1 MPLLAALAAWLA
13 WLGRQGTRAVAASLF
28 IGVMLP
34 PLAALL
40 KPAFAYA
47 LFALLCLAFLRVDPE
62 EVRRHFTRPVRI
74 AAAAVWMMLA
84 TPALIGLTLVAL
96 EMEHRLPGLYV
107 AMILQAAAPP
117 VISAPTLAALMGLD
131 SALSLATLVVCTAVT
146 PFTAPA
152 FVALF
157 VGGGIA
163 LSPVE
168 LGAKLLGMLAG
179 AAIVATLIRRF
190 AGQPWIDARMA
201 HIDGLSVIALF
212 VFAVALMDGM
222 LASIINE
229 PLKVLALTLLS
240 FGLSFGLAAMT
251 TLVFARF
258 GMSQA
263 LALGLA
269 AGNRNMGLMLAAA
282 GAAVPELTWL
292 YFAIAQFPIYLMPAM
307 LKPLAQRA
315 VPKKPAPDLIRG
327 GSRFSDSD
335 HAQTR

>member
-1 MPLLAALAAWLA
+1 MSFLAAPAAGLS

-40 KPAFAYA
+40 KPIFAYA
-47 LFALLCLAFLRVDPE
+47 LFALLCLAFLRVDPV
-62 EVRRHFTRPVRI
+62 EVRRHFTRPKLV
-74 AAAAVWMMLA
+74 AAAAIWMMFA

-96 EMEHRLPGLYV
+96 GLSDRLPGLYV

-131 SALSLATLVVCTAVT
+131 AALSLATLVVCTAVT
-146 PFTAPA
+146 PLTAPV

-157 VGGGIA
+157 VGESMS
-163 LSPVE
+163 LSPYA
-168 LGAKLLGMLAG
+168 LGAKLLAMLGG
-179 AAIVATLIRRF
+179 AALVAWLVRRV

-212 VFAVALMDGM
+212 FFAVALMDGM
-222 LASIINE
+222 LHSILNE
-229 PLKVLALTLLS
+229 PLKVLGLTVLS
-240 FGLSFGLAAMT
+240 FALALGLAALT
-251 TLVFARF
+251 ALVFARI

-282 GAAVPELTWL
+282 GTAVPDLTWL

-307 LKPLAQRA
+307 LKPLARRVAPRA
-315 VPKKPAPDLIRG
+315 PTSP
-327 GSRFSDSD
+327 
-335 HAQTR
+335 